1 MASDPIFTHLIQEL
15 YSDSYV
21 ARLGSISDIIKDC
34 KPKGYLTKSLLELL
48 PKVFDVLE
56 IVVKICWSNYIDENL
71 QSMVDSAVAYVS
83 YAMMGCWIERNT
95 VPDIFDRFL
104 IALTFVNYLADLI
117 YCTTAKKYYKLTPKI
132 LTVFFENVLMEDFK
146 KRGGWKRLEKHIL
159 SKNYLEYHYECSA
172 YDFVY
177 DNIPKDLKQKMRE
190 SYAPLLASDSNI
202 TQIRTG
208 KLLMQNLVREVL
220 ISVTTS
226 FLTELSPPSLSEEQS
241 DSEETEGSSSTEAK
255 VVEDP
260 YMYSRGID
268 YRLCE
273 SRLNRL
279 EEKLRQLISIFELL
293 EAE

>member
-177 DNIPKDLKQKMRE
+177 DNIPKDLKQKCEKAMR
-190 SYAPLLASDSNI
+190 L
-202 TQIRTG
+202 
-208 KLLMQNLVREVL
+208 REVL
-220 ISVTTS
+220 ISVTI